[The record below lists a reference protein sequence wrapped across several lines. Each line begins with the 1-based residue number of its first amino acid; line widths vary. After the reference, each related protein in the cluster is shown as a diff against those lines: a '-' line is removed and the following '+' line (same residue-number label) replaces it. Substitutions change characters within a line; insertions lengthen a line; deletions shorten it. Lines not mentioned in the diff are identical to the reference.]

1 MTGVRLRKIHA
12 VATAVVPAVAPAGG
26 LGAVQEAFKRGLPVA
41 ALLVT
46 LLHPIQTRAQSEST
60 EVSSEHRRATDGAN
74 AQPAN
79 QPSNPLAG
87 ADSALGEAEGAET
100 DLDERAQRHWGSG
113 MAYLDEG
120 DYAKA
125 LEAFDKAY
133 ELSGRPRILL
143 AIAVTHE
150 RRGDLQQAV
159 ATLDQYLRLAPTAA
173 NAGTITAHRDE
184 LQTQYNEQLRH
195 MHDAKHD
202 ESKRPPVSPDAPTLV
217 VPADEPKT
225 PVEDARV
232 HKQRSS
238 VVKWSALGVGV
249 ASGVAATVS
258 GVLAWQKAEDLERG
272 CGASRSCTHQET
284 EPGRTM
290 AWVSTVLTGVAVVGL
305 GAGIW
310 LSLDDDE
317 RTNTARDRAG
327 NMHVG
332 LAYRA
337 SGLTSEV
344 SWSF

>member
-1 MTGVRLRKIHA
+1 M
-12 VATAVVPAVAPAGG
+12 
-26 LGAVQEAFKRGLPVA
+26 RGLAMA
-41 ALLVT
+41 ALLMT
-46 LLHPIQTRAQSEST
+46 LLPPSRVRAQSDSS
-60 EVSSEHRRATDGAN
+60 VAPSSERPHTEDEEN
-74 AQPAN
+74 APQAN
-79 QPSNPLAG
+79 QASTAHTGG
-87 ADSALGEAEGAET
+87 ADSALEGTAGGET

-159 ATLDQYLRLAPTAA
+159 AALDQYLRLAPTAA
-173 NAGTITAHRDE
+173 NAGTITARRDE

-202 ESKRPPVSPDAPTLV
+202 ESKRPPVGSDATTLLVPTN
-217 VPADEPKT
+217 EST
-225 PVEDARV
+225 PVEDGRV
-232 HKQRSS
+232 HKPRTN

-249 ASGVAATVS
+249 ASGVAAAVS
-258 GVLAWQKAEDLERG
+258 GVLAWQKSDDLERG

-284 EPGRTM
+284 DPGRTM
-290 AWVSTVLTGVAVVGL
+290 AWVSTVLTGVAVVGF
-305 GAGIW
+305 GVGIW
-310 LSLDDDE
+310 LSVDGDE
-317 RTNTARDRAG
+317 QNASTTSHTGDVR
-327 NMHVG
+327 VG
-332 LAYRA
+332 VAYRP